1 MSYRILIFLLLIV
14 TTLSFPSFHWNYFSR
29 RRFINSEESVEF
41 FFAFFRHGASDWIFK
56 LTSYFQSRRL
66 IFSSE
71 RADER
76 WNERSMATRRTA
88 RKEERTMT
96 AALWCH
102 ETRLKISTPLA
113 MDYRRVRTSEGV
125 LNEVYFFAYSRC
137 ARNIWIYYAYYVFFR
152 MSTIMIGERTV
163 DES

>member
-1 MSYRILIFLLLIV
+1 MRRVSSFFRIL
-14 TTLSFPSFHWNYFSR
+14 W
-29 RRFINSEESVEF
+29 
-41 FFAFFRHGASDWIFK
+41 HGASDWIFK
-56 LTSYFQSRRL
+56 LASYFQSQRL

-102 ETRLKISTPLA
+102 ETRLKISPPLA

-125 LNEVYFFAYSRC
+125 LDEVYFFACSRC
-137 ARNIWIYYAYYVFFR
+137 VRNIWIYYAYYVFFR
-152 MSTIMIGERTV
+152 MSAIMIGEGII
-163 DES
+163 DESQKYLIQRTKYINDNIFYKC